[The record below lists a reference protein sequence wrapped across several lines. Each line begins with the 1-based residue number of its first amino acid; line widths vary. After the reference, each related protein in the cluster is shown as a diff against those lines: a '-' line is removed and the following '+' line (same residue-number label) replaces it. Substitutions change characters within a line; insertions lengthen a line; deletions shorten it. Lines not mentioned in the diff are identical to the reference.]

1 MVVNLIITAI
11 LYLGLHIGL
20 WKLFEKARYKGWQS
34 LVPILD
40 LWIWMKIL
48 KKPWWWI
55 LILMIPG
62 VNVVM
67 FWVILWNTAECYGKD
82 TTAQRMAAVFFFP
95 VVLPMWGFDPKVKY
109 LGPDTGRKKSTGEE
123 WAEAIVFAV
132 IAATIIR
139 TFFIEAFQIPSSSME
154 KSLMV
159 GDYLFVSK
167 ISYGAR
173 SPMTPL
179 TIPFTHS
186 TMPFTDDVPSYIQ
199 AVTLPYF
206 RLPGLGHVERGD
218 VVVFNFPAGDTVAT
232 KLPNQTY
239 YQICRNEAGKRFVD
253 NPAMYKGQSKDAMYT
268 MGRGIVWKDKRKFG
282 KVVYKPID
290 KRDHYVKRCVGLP
303 GDKLEIRND
312 TLIVNGEVQKYPTN
326 AQLNYNLA
334 IPSRNKVRELGSTNE
349 DIIYKYDQAEGLP
362 IPFSKL
368 DEYKKTVKNFRG
380 VHVFGF
386 DGIFR
391 NIEPHDTSV
400 AKWTMQNFGPI
411 HIPKEGE
418 TVELTPLNFA
428 MYERCIDVYE
438 GNEVARKDGKIFIN
452 GQAAT
457 SYTFKQDYFWM
468 MGDNRHGSADSRFWG
483 FVPNDH
489 VVGKPVLVWLSM
501 DPDGKFP
508 MNIRWSRLI
517 SVVNKDGTSR
527 SYAIHLLILIAVL
540 MGLNTLYKNG
550 KLDFIKR
557 KR

>member
-1 MVVNLIITAI
+1 MVVNLIITLV
-11 LYLGLHIGL
+11 LYVGLHIGL

-55 LILMIPG
+55 LILLIPG

-82 TTAQRMAAVFFFP
+82 STLERLSAVFFFP
-95 VVLPMWGFDPKVKY
+95 IVLPMWGLDAKLKF

-123 WAEAIVFAV
+123 WLEAIVFAV

-167 ISYGAR
+167 VSYGAR

-179 TIPFTHS
+179 TVPFTHS
-186 TMPFTDDVPSYIQ
+186 LMPFTDDVPSYIQ
-199 AVTLPYF
+199 AVMLPYF

-218 VVVFNFPAGDTVAT
+218 VVVFNFPEGDTVAT
-232 KLPNQTY
+232 KHSNETY
-239 YQICRNEAGKRFVD
+239 YQLLRTEGVMSYLQDTFKYKSKSNAYLENVGRNVLKNNKRE
-253 NPAMYKGQSKDAMYT
+253 Y
-268 MGRGIVWKDKRKFG
+268 G
-282 KVVYKPID
+282 KVLYKPVD

-303 GDKLEIRND
+303 GDKLEIRDD
-312 TLIVNGEVQKYPTN
+312 TLIVNGEVQPFPTN
-326 AQLNYNLA
+326 SELRYSVAA
-334 IPSRNKVRELGSTNE
+334 PSNNDLRKLGSTNE
-349 DIIYKYDQAEGLP
+349 DIVRIYKQGGGLP

-368 DEYKKTVKNFRG
+368 EEYKRIAKVRG
-380 VHVFGF
+380 K
-386 DGIFR
+386 
-391 NIEPHDTSV
+391 IEHRPGDLSRAVLPHDTTL
-400 AKWTMQNFGPI
+400 ANWTVSDFGPI
-411 HIPKEGE
+411 QIPKKGE
-418 TVELTPLNFA
+418 TVELTPLNMA
-428 MYERCIDVYE
+428 MYRRCISVYD
-438 GNEVARKDGKIFIN
+438 GNKLEEKEGKIFIN
-452 GQAAT
+452 GQEAK
-457 SYTFKQDYFWM
+457 SYTFQQDYFWM
-468 MGDNRHGSADSRFWG
+468 MGDNRHGSLDSRYWG

-501 DPDGKFP
+501 DPDGRFP
-508 MNIRWSRLI
+508 MNIRWNRLI
-517 SVVNKDGTSR
+517 SLVNKDGTSR
-527 SYAIHLLILIAVL
+527 SYAIHLLILIGLLV
-540 MGLNTLYKNG
+540 GLNSLYKHG